1 MKAARAGHLCTVQFL
16 ISRGADVNKQTTNND
31 HTPLSLACAG
41 GHLNVV
47 EVLLQQG
54 ADPYH
59 KLKDNSTMLIEAA
72 KGGHTNVVQILIDYP
87 NSLVTTGIMEAAA
100 VAAAQTQPAQLTAM
114 AQPPDPGRQM
124 AGAEDDKSGY
134 KKAQRAKEAAN
145 SGAGGGYLDYPDLL
159 EGSGFVLEGLEEK
172 GLDAKTYIQVRKQ
185 ESNRIKL
192 LDASLF
198 QTMLRRTEGSSKEEQ
213 IYQKEQI
220 LAELQVW
227 NF

>member
-1 MKAARAGHLCTVQFL
+1 MFAHRAQLEHESEGGRTPLMKAARAGHLCTVQFL

-87 NSLVTTGIMEAAA
+87 NSLVTSGIMEAAA
-100 VAAAQTQPAQLTAM
+100 AAQGQPPAQLTGLT
-114 AQPPDPGRQM
+114 QPPEPGRQ
-124 AGAEDDKSGY
+124 AAPGAETEDKGGY
-134 KKAQRAKEAAN
+134 KKVQRTKEA
-145 SGAGGGYLDYPDLL
+145 GAALPYLDYPDIL

-172 GLDAKTYIQVRKQ
+172 GLDAKTYIQVN
-185 ESNRIKL
+185 E
-192 LDASLF
+192 AH
-198 QTMLRRTEGSSKEEQ
+198 EC
-213 IYQKEQI
+213 
-220 LAELQVW
+220 
-227 NF
+227 